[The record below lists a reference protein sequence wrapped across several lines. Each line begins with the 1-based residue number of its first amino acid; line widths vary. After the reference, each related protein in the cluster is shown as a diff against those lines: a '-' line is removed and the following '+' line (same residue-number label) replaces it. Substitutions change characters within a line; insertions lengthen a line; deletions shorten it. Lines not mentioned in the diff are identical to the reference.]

1 MKKLFNN
8 ILLNKRN
15 DSKENVKC
23 HNIKKYM
30 LSLLLLLIA
39 LTLTTFLPHANA
51 KKVYTTCQECVK
63 QNRLGWC
70 PIRRKWYVINSK
82 IPNKINSPYIPLS
95 FTLTTTTTNIPIH
108 STHTHANPINTTT
121 THNQQWRICKSKL
134 SKRSYRYDGTRS
146 KRST

>member
-8 ILLNKRN
+8 ILNKRN
-15 DSKENVKC
+15 NSNNHVNC
-23 HNIKKYM
+23 HNIKKNM

-39 LTLTTFLPHANA
+39 LTLTTFLPNANA

-82 IPNKINSPYIPLS
+82 IPNKINSPCIPLS

-121 THNQQWRICKSKL
+121 THNQQWRFCKSKL